1 MDFSRRT
8 FRSLVKQSNKMIEN
22 WYSKKIRGEKIYE
35 NKTPSEIK
43 KVFHLEKK
51 ISNTNQKMFSVIL
64 IKTYLNIPILIQ
76 AQIIMVT

>member
-1 MDFSRRT
+1 MDFSKRT

-51 ISNTNQKMFSVIL
+51 ISNANQKMFSVIL